1 MLTKILAII
10 AAILLVGSVALGT
23 LGPPDMTLGD
33 GLIVLDR
40 LRLAAVEGFVRSHL
54 SGWVWDK
61 PMMALLIRPIWMVPA
76 AIGLIFA
83 GAAMTAASSGKA
95 STSRRRRS

>member
-1 MLTKILAII
+1 
-10 AAILLVGSVALGT
+10 
-23 LGPPDMTLGD
+23 
-33 GLIVLDR
+33 
-40 LRLAAVEGFVRSHL
+40 
-54 SGWVWDK
+54 
-61 PMMALLIRPIWMVPA
+61 MVPA